1 MTIPFNEL
9 LIEAADLAKRG
20 GSADD
25 LATTAVELARHVRQA
40 QDALEPLKTLIRDL
54 ARSERKDGQH
64 HIGYPVSNGRVSV
77 TFPERRYEARRDV
90 DWDKARDDLGA
101 DFKTFFRESTTVRTQ
116 TAIEDLLIAEMERAQ
131 DSNAETLLQYIEM
144 DEPIPR
150 VGFKPA

>member
-54 ARSERKDGQH
+54 ARSERKAGQH